1 MEFISKKFRAKTL
14 FATHY
19 HELTELEGRI
29 EGVKNYRIL
38 VKEINGSI
46 AFLRK
51 IQRGGANKSFGI
63 DVAAL
68 AGIPRQ
74 VIERSRKILMQLEEA
89 DINNPRNKSAQVV
102 MSFDVHGDRSSEYEE
117 ILDYVKSIDLDTLSP
132 IEALNKMYYLK
143 QKVAEL
149 EK

>member
-1 MEFISKKFRAKTL
+1 
-14 FATHY
+14 
-19 HELTELEGRI
+19 
-29 EGVKNYRIL
+29 
-38 VKEINGSI
+38 
-46 AFLRK
+46 
-51 IQRGGANKSFGI
+51 
-63 DVAAL
+63 
-68 AGIPRQ
+68 
-74 VIERSRKILMQLEEA
+74 MQLEEA